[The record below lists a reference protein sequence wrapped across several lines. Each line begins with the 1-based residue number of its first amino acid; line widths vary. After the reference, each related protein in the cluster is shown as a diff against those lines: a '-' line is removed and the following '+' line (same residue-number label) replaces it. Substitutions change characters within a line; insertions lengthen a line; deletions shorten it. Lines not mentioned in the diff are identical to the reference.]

1 MTWPRRAGVPE
12 RTRPT
17 LGRGRE
23 RAIASTAFG
32 ATEEPL
38 RRVWGPRRRLWRQIW
53 RAFRPR
59 CHARAHLAHAMRP
72 QRSSVLLSRAWPGRF
87 RVPPS
92 LVLAVSGIPVNWLFI
107 WFTGI
112 PLLGYAQEDK
122 SPPAGCLLAGPP
134 GGSSPLS
141 PHRILAADRSASAL
155 SVLPTLTSEDKG
167 HQDLCTTRLRK
178 THKSAKERRLWRH
191 LVMYMMYTWYGSS
204 FT

>member
-1 MTWPRRAGVPE
+1 MGEGSSGSRLTCPKHAGVVE
-12 RTRPT
+12 HAHLTR
-17 LGRGRE
+17 GRGRE
-23 RAIASTAFG
+23 RAIAATAFG

-59 CHARAHLAHAMRP
+59 CHARAPLAHAMRP

-134 GGSSPLS
+134 GGSSP
-141 PHRILAADRSASAL
+141 PLASSNPRGRPFRLGPVCAPYSDLRRQRTPGP
-155 SVLPTLTSEDKG
+155 VHDTTS
-167 HQDLCTTRLRK
+167 QNP
-178 THKSAKERRLWRH
+178 
-191 LVMYMMYTWYGSS
+191 
-204 FT
+204 